1 MTATVLSRA
10 GDMLSP
16 RSGEWVRPKVT
27 APTSF
32 GATASSQE
40 QGRGSPQTG
49 SQTPPRALP
58 QFAHVKRYWDP
69 QLQCFAA
76 KILPGE
82 YYVTLHGEMIVTVL
96 GSCVSACVREREL
109 GIGGMNHFMLPL
121 DASQGRTAWDTGVSA
136 ATRFGNVAMERLIN
150 DILKLGGRRERL
162 EFKLVGGGR
171 VLDAVTDV
179 GARNIEFVRDY
190 VRTEGFRVSGE
201 DLGSDHP
208 RKVHYFPAEGKVRVK
223 RLVSTR
229 DSTIYERERHYL
241 HELGRAPVSGDV
253 ELF

>member
-1 MTATVLSRA
+1 MTGGVLAR
-10 GDMLSP
+10 GGEMLVA
-16 RSGEWVRPKVT
+16 RSGERLGPRQSEERAATVSPAASGTRSGEQVPPK
-27 APTSF
+27 
-32 GATASSQE
+32 
-40 QGRGSPQTG
+40 
-49 SQTPPRALP
+49 ALP
-58 QFAHVKRYWDP
+58 QFSHVKRYWDP

-121 DASQGRTAWDTGVSA
+121 DTSQGRTAWDTGVSA

-150 DILKLGGRRERL
+150 DILKLGGRRDRL
-162 EFKLVGGGR
+162 EFKLVGGGK

-179 GARNIEFVRDY
+179 GARNIDFVRDY

-241 HELGRAPVSGDV
+241 HELARAPVAGDV